1 MNQNK
6 LPADSS
12 ALILGII
19 AIVLV
24 FLGCC
29 CGVFSVVSVALSII
43 GLVSA
48 NRSLKL
54 FIETPD
60 GFSVQSYNNVKNAKI
75 LNIVSLII
83 SSLITVLYIIYFVVY
98 GALISTAF
106 MEAYNNDNTTYQ
118 YEYEYSQEAYDS
130 LYNEDYD
137 TYEYQEDAV
146 ITSDSISDSLNEHN
160 NIEN

>member
-12 ALILGII
+12 AMVLGII

-29 CGVFSVVSVALSII
+29 CGVFSIVSVVLSII

-83 SSLITVLYIIYFVVY
+83 SGLITVLYIIYFVVY

>member
-12 ALILGII
+12 AMVLGII

-29 CGVFSVVSVALSII
+29 CGVFSIVSVVLSII

-83 SSLITVLYIIYFVVY
+83 SGLITVLYIIYFVVY

-118 YEYEYSQEAYDS
+118 YEYEYSQEVYDS